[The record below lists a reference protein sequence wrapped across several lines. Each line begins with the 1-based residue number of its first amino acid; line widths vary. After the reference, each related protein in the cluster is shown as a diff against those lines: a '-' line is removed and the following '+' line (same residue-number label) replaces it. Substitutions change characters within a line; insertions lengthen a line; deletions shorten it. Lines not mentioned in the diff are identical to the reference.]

1 MRDYV
6 CPVCGAYGVT
16 AREKL
21 SLRLYGSPTTCHR
34 CGASLTVGL
43 SETLVTYVI
52 LLCTLISGLLVRDLW
67 RQIPVLA
74 AGLGAAAY
82 WHLQRVPLVET
93 GRHVRAR
100 H

>member
-21 SLRLYGSPTTCHR
+21 SLRLLGRATTCHR
-34 CGASLTVGL
+34 CGASLTVSV
-43 SETLVTYVI
+43 SETLVTYAI
-52 LLCTLISGLLVRDLW
+52 LLLTLASGLLFRELW
-67 RQIPVLA
+67 RQLLVVLA
-74 AGLGAAAY
+74 GAGAAAY
-82 WHLQRVPLVET
+82 WHLQIVPLVET